1 MERMG
6 DLSRLC
12 IDTGLLIAFL
22 KGRNPGAAA
31 VEHVVQTLDCF
42 VTAITAYE
50 LLFGVARA
58 RRQIGEEALLGTMQS
73 LPLDIAAA
81 RRAAQIHADLIHQNK
96 DIGIKDVLIAAICLE
111 HRLPLLT
118 MNEEHFVRVPGLTV
132 MTPAE
137 IAL

>member
-1 MERMG
+1 M
-6 DLSRLC
+6 DLTRLC
-12 IDTGLLIAFL
+12 IDTGPLIAFL

-31 VEHVVQTLDCF
+31 VERAVREMDCC

-58 RRQIGEEALLGTMQS
+58 RRQIGEDALLGTLQT

-81 RRAAQIHADLIHQNK
+81 RRAAQLHDELIRYNK

-111 HRLPLLT
+111 HKLPLLT
-118 MNEEHFVRVPGLTV
+118 LNQEHFGRVPELTV
-132 MTPAE
+132 VTPAQ
-137 IAL
+137 IAP

>member
-1 MERMG
+1 M
-6 DLSRLC
+6 DLTRLC
-12 IDTGLLIAFL
+12 IDTGPLIAFL

-31 VEHVVQTLDCF
+31 VERAVRELDCC

-58 RRQIGEEALLGTMQS
+58 RRQIGEDALLGTLQT

-81 RRAAQIHADLIHQNK
+81 RRAAQLHDELIRHNK

-111 HRLPLLT
+111 HKLPLLT
-118 MNEEHFVRVPGLTV
+118 LNQQHFGRVPNLTV
-132 MTPAE
+132 VTPAE
-137 IAL
+137 IAS

>member
-1 MERMG
+1 M
-6 DLSRLC
+6 DLTRLC
-12 IDTGLLIAFL
+12 IDTGPLIAFL

-31 VEHVVQTLDCF
+31 VERAVREMDCC

-58 RRQIGEEALLGTMQS
+58 RRQIGEDALLGTMQT

-81 RRAAQIHADLIHQNK
+81 RRAAQLHDQLIRYNK

-111 HRLPLLT
+111 HKLPLLT
-118 MNEEHFVRVPGLTV
+118 LNQEHFGRVPELTV
-132 MTPAE
+132 VTPAE
-137 IAL
+137 IAP